1 MEYNTPIFA
10 TGRTWLEQNALDQFA
25 FVRAM
30 PNVHH
35 AVAFPDLHAGKGS
48 PVGMA
53 AATTHTIYPHLVGND
68 IGCGMALFCTQ
79 ISAGAFKVERAIK
92 RLGDYA
98 SFADLPL
105 ELADASE
112 PSLGTIGGG
121 NHFAE
126 LVVPEAENLV
136 SPQSCTIDPAKLC
149 LIVHSGSRGLGEVIL
164 RRAIQDWRAQD
175 GLAITGPGAAWY
187 LEEHRIAL
195 SWAKNNRRLIGARLL
210 EGLGFKDSCGLVSD
224 TVDNGIEEYQQSAS
238 SLWVHRKGAAK
249 ADSGPVLIAG
259 SRGSHS
265 YLVEACKPATEN
277 LWSLAHGAGRKWQR
291 SAVKGKL
298 GKLYTLDSIKR
309 TRLGSQVF
317 CRERDLLF
325 EEAPEAYKNIE
336 QVIADLVHF
345 GLIKVLVRFRP
356 VLTVKF

>member
-1 MEYNTPIFA
+1 MEYTTPIYA

-48 PVGMA
+48 PVGMS
-53 AATTHTIYPHLVGND
+53 AATTQIIYPHLVGND
-68 IGCGMALFCTQ
+68 IGCGMALFSTS
-79 ISAGAFKVERAIK
+79 IKAGAFKVERAI
-92 RLGDYA
+92 RQLGEFA

-105 ELADASE
+105 ECTEPND

-126 LVVPEAENLV
+126 FVVPEV
-136 SPQSCTIDPAKLC
+136 VHSVDPQTWSVNPDQLC
-149 LIVHSGSRGLGEVIL
+149 LIVHSGSRGLGEGIL

-175 GLAITGPGAAWY
+175 GLDLGGPGAAWY
-187 LEEHRIAL
+187 LAEHQFAL
-195 SWAKNNRRLIGARLL
+195 NWARRNRRFIGARLL
-210 EGLGFKDSCGLVSD
+210 AGLGFKDSCGLLSD
-224 TVDNGIEEYQQSAS
+224 TVHNGIEEYPQSTG

-265 YLVEACKPATEN
+265 YLVEASNPALEN

-298 GKLYTLDSIKR
+298 GKLYTVDTINR

-317 CRERDLLF
+317 CRERDVLF